1 MLGKWIVGTSLAMF
15 LATPGAMG
23 AEIDAQQPFAEQRA
37 QIEKDLRGDA
47 YSEISA
53 DNRAKVMAALERMTQ
68 RLEGGKRPQDLKGD
82 DQVSWFN
89 DQELVNTVL
98 TQAREESRLVCERY
112 RPTGSKMPQ
121 NLCLTVA
128 QRRAARE
135 EAVDEIR
142 QIRRS
147 EGAPASR

>member
-1 MLGKWIVGTSLAMF
+1 MLGKWIVGTSLAML
-15 LATPGAMG
+15 LATAAMA
-23 AEIDAQQPFAEQRA
+23 AEINAQQPFAEQRA
-37 QIEKDLRGDA
+37 QIEKDLRGDT
-47 YSEISA
+47 YREISA
-53 DNRAKVMAALERMTQ
+53 EDRAKVIAALERMSQ
-68 RLEGGKRPQDLKGD
+68 RLGDGKQPQDLKGA

-89 DQELVNTVL
+89 DQELVNSLL
-98 TQAREESRLVCERY
+98 TQAREDSRLVCERY

-128 QRRAARE
+128 QRRATRE

-147 EGAPASR
+147 GGETPSR